1 MVAGSTDGAA
11 GFAHQSDQGLGAVAV
26 SFYVMAWNSRDD
38 TERFIGPYDTREGA
52 EFIMRRVEAETQYSA
67 KVIEPMEFNA
77 WLKLVT
83 NSQRVE
89 P

>member
-1 MVAGSTDGAA
+1 MVVRETERAA
-11 GFAHQSDQGLGAVAV
+11 RFADSRDQGLGEVAV

-38 TERFIGPYDTREGA
+38 AERFIGPYDTREGA